1 MKREILGD
9 SDEEDESGEEGDTED
24 GSDVE
29 SDVDDG
35 ISEFSTSSRF
45 LNSKP
50 KTTQHFSGSSF
61 FSQTPM
67 ELSMFTIKLVPTRS
81 TCNVQST

>member
-24 GSDVE
+24 GSDAE

-35 ISEFSTSSRF
+35 ISEC
-45 LNSKP
+45 
-50 KTTQHFSGSSF
+50 
-61 FSQTPM
+61 SQ
-67 ELSMFTIKLVPTRS
+67 EIW
-81 TCNVQST
+81 